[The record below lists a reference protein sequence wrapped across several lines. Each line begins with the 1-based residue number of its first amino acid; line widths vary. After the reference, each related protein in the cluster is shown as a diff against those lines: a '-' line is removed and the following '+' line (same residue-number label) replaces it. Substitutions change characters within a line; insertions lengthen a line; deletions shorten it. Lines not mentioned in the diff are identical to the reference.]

1 MGFSHWDKILI
12 KNLHDWKGYWGYGAK
27 KTIERVSF
35 KKLEQKGTVMQR
47 HVYQRQIHSVDEL
60 KWQLIDVWWGFE
72 QLIFWRGY
80 WPVARKTE
88 RIRAKGGACELAML
102 NFVRICYI

>member
-27 KTIERVSF
+27 KLSKEFPLRSWS
-35 KKLEQKGTVMQR
+35 KRELMQR

-60 KWQLIDVWWGFE
+60 KWQLIDVWCGFE